1 MNVSSSLGW
10 LKDDVT
16 AAYAERNLV
25 TVINV
30 HSADQLTVALIVP
43 SLAWRRRHLCR
54 TSSSLPWTPYGNRL
68 DCVTPSRTICL
79 KALRIVQRIPMPG
92 TSPAAVREALTDD
105 DLARCY

>member
-1 MNVSSSLGW
+1 MYLHLGW

-30 HSADQLTVALIVP
+30 HSADQLTVAFDRAIAGLGVVAIFADIFIV
-43 SLAWRRRHLCR
+43 A
-54 TSSSLPWTPYGNRL
+54 L
-68 DCVTPSRTICL
+68 DTAVGTRPCAPPGASETICL

-92 TSPAAVREALTDD
+92 TQTL
-105 DLARCY
+105 LRCGKP